1 MHTPAGTRCRCESTT
16 VGGRAVVEVH
26 DDGPGMTE
34 ELAARAFERF
44 SRADVS
50 RSRHRGGAGLGLA
63 IVKAIVVAHGGTVR
77 LSSGAG
83 AGTTVRVEL
92 PRAASN

>member
-1 MHTPAGTRCRCESTT
+1 MP
-16 VGGRAVVEVH
+16 
-26 DDGPGMTE
+26 D

-44 SRADVS
+44 SRADAS
-50 RSRHRGGAGLGLA
+50 RSRNGGGAGLGLA
-63 IVKAIVVAHGGTVR
+63 IVQAIVVAHGGTVD
-77 LSSGAG
+77 LSSVPG